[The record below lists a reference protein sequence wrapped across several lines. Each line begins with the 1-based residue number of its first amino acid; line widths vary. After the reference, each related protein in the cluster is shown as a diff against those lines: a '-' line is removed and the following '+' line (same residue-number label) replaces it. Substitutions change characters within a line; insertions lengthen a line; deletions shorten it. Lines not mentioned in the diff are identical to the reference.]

1 MEGNLVCNL
10 LENMLATLQKP
21 LSKDKVTPVNV
32 RVSRDGEGYLAS
44 VEWTKNL
51 FAYGHTE
58 EEAKRELVHVIDMM
72 IDYNLDEI
80 EKERWAKNRILQ
92 SVNMEKYAL

>member
-1 MEGNLVCNL
+1 MTYFHIRHHSDCERRFLKKNSFGANKEMNIMEGNLVCNL

-44 VEWTKNL
+44 VE
-51 FAYGHTE
+51 
-58 EEAKRELVHVIDMM
+58 
-72 IDYNLDEI
+72 
-80 EKERWAKNRILQ
+80 
-92 SVNMEKYAL
+92 